1 MGLGMFGVD
10 LEGMTSQLPPPLP
23 PALRLGGALWL
34 VVGQTGPLSLSDSA
48 LLEQLSWLGAEVH
61 TVRDAEFAVQPATRR
76 WPGVHAAVISASV
89 REGFL
94 RGSPLVTGV
103 GPSLPLVVLDG
114 PAWLSLQLA
123 GRHER
128 VFGGSVQLL
137 SDGHALAAGLRRG
150 FVPLYEKPGRMAAAL
165 PCGGAQVV
173 ASAGSASGLGS
184 PAILFGHE
192 AGSALCG
199 RGAVAPARRVA
210 LGIDA
215 AGFAGMGRA
224 TPQATRLLTRSRS
237 RCRCR
242 NPNPSP
248 NPNPN

>member
-10 LEGMTSQLPPPLP
+10 LEGMTSELPPPLP

-94 RGSPLVTGV
+94 RGSPLVAGV

-137 SDGHALAAGLRRG
+137 ARRHALAGLRRG
-150 FVPLYEKPGRMAAAL
+150 LRRCTRSPRMAAAL
-165 PCGGAQVV
+165 PRGGAQVV
-173 ASAGSASGLGS
+173 ASAGSGRRLGS

-192 AGSALCG
+192 RAPPSAAAAPSRS
-199 RGAVAPARRVA
+199 RGASRSASMRPALRAWAP
-210 LGIDA
+210 L
-215 AGFAGMGRA
+215 
-224 TPQATRLLTRSRS
+224 TPQATRLLTRSRC

-242 NPNPSP
+242 CRTRALT
-248 NPNPN
+248 

>member
-10 LEGMTSQLPPPLP
+10 LEGMTSELPPPLP

-94 RGSPLVTGV
+94 RGSPLVAGV

-123 GRHER
+123 GRHEHDALRGHRPLQLFDDLVADVER
-128 VFGGSVQLL
+128 VVAAARQEAAHVDSGVRPAVRRRRRRRHGDVVWCGSGSRSLDRRLVQHATMVL
-137 SDGHALAAGLRRG
+137 SGTRVTSVAGRSLVRGPAGLG
-150 FVPLYEKPGRMAAAL
+150 
-165 PCGGAQVV
+165 
-173 ASAGSASGLGS
+173 
-184 PAILFGHE
+184 
-192 AGSALCG
+192 
-199 RGAVAPARRVA
+199 
-210 LGIDA
+210 
-215 AGFAGMGRA
+215 
-224 TPQATRLLTRSRS
+224 
-237 RCRCR
+237 
-242 NPNPSP
+242 
-248 NPNPN
+248 